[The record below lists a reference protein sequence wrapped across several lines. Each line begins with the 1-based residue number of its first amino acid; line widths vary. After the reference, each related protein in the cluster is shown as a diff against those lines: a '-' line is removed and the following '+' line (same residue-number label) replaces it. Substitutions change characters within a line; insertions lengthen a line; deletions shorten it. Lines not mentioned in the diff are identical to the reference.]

1 MKGFKREIDSIIREA
16 RRLIE
21 NKKYHRAISELEKH
35 KAYSRDV
42 EYFLLLA
49 EAYERIGN
57 EEKAEEYFEQARFLE
72 ATIKSKER
80 LKKSHFLIKKKEY
93 VKAREALLEAIEL
106 DPFEPEVYI
115 ELHKLYKR
123 QGLKKEAAKV
133 LKSLMTVAPFSDY
146 PYLELAGHYYS
157 TGNYDMVD
165 YILSLGL
172 ERIDKTSFIYESA
185 RLYQLIGEVEKA
197 EALLREACNREPENV
212 DYRQKLVDVLIGLSK
227 IDEALS
233 LLMDTLKLYPE
244 SPYLLQSIATVYEL
258 KGDDEK
264 AEFFMRKAVSV
275 SDSFIK
281 EDSMRMLAD
290 FLIEKGKIDQA
301 EEILREIIETAES
314 SWLVMDAFIEFALI
328 CMEQNRTHSVIDV
341 AKKILKSQLLT
352 EEELLELLEIL
363 SDVLEEEGHIF
374 AARKVCEYVIKRSK
388 NEKQLKRC
396 YANINRL
403 SELISLE
410 KMWKKRN

>member
-16 RRLIE
+16 RHLIE

-35 KAYSRDV
+35 KAYLRNV

-72 ATIKSKER
+72 ATIKSREQ

-93 VKAREALLEAIEL
+93 VKAKEVLLRAIEL
-106 DPFEPEVYI
+106 DPFEPEIYI
-115 ELHKLYKR
+115 ELHKLYKK
-123 QGLKKEAAKV
+123 QGLKREAAKV
-133 LKSLMTVAPFSDY
+133 LKSLLTVAPFLDY

-157 TGNYDMVD
+157 TGNHEMVD
-165 YILSLGL
+165 YILSQGLG
-172 ERIDKTSFIYESA
+172 RIDKPSFIYESA
-185 RLYQLIGEVEKA
+185 RLYQLIGELEKA
-197 EALLREACNREPENV
+197 ERLLREICSREPKNV
-212 DYRQKLVDVLIGLSK
+212 DYRQKLVDVLIGLSR
-227 IDEALS
+227 IDEALFM
-233 LLMDTLKLYPE
+233 LIDILRLYPD

-264 AEFFMRKAVSV
+264 AEFFMRKAVAV

-301 EEILREIIETAES
+301 EEVLREIIETAES

-328 CMEQNRTHSVIDV
+328 CMEQNRTYSVIDV
-341 AKKILKSQLLT
+341 AKKVLKSQLLT
-352 EEELLELLEIL
+352 EEELLEFLEIL

-374 AARKVCEYVIKRSK
+374 AAKKVCEYLIKRSK
-388 NEKQLKRC
+388 NKKQLKRC
-396 YANINRL
+396 YTNINRL